1 MNTKHKH
8 VNTTRY
14 QTQTYRCE
22 HHGHNQ
28 GQPPKIKNTKLP
40 GKHTKDKHTY
50 ANTNTRPPRKNTGTK
65 TRLQNQHRT
74 NQKIMHALPEH
85 QWGWWPDW
93 FGPGFAPFRIT
104 LQWSTDSASFR
115 QKNFHLMHI
124 LGSKTL
130 ALAVCVG
137 GRPLTCSGGVAVVAC
152 CGTLRQLNIHETSP
166 KIRNN

>member
-1 MNTKHKH
+1 MWTPQPQPRPTTKHR
-8 VNTTRY
+8 NTPNQQEN
-14 QTQTYRCE
+14 QTQTHTCKYQHKTTKEKHR
-22 HHGHNQ
+22 HQN
-28 GQPPKIKNTKLP
+28 KITKP
-40 GKHTKDKHTY
+40 TKDQ
-50 ANTNTRPPRKNTGTK
+50 PKN
-65 TRLQNQHRT
+65 
-74 NQKIMHALPEH
+74 MHALPGH

-115 QKNFHLMHI
+115 QKNFHLIHI

-137 GRPLTCSGGVAVVAC
+137 GRPLTCSGGVAAVAC